1 MIIIQNRLKIYAIIA
16 AIILIPLLGAA
27 IINKHESLK
36 SQPVGKNLVESTD
49 EDITV
54 LDKSPQSE
62 DDFFA
67 EYRMERER
75 VRSKEI
81 VMLREII
88 NNPDSVQKAREAAYV
103 KLVDIADRE
112 EKEMQAEAMI
122 KSQGFQDCAVVIS
135 SKNTTIMLEGDSP
148 GTAEHQALKKAVSIA
163 TGSTDK
169 TISVVNLQH
178 YQK

>member
-148 GTAEHQALKKAVSIA
+148 GTAEQQAIKKAVSIA